1 MRADVFI
8 DRIEGDGVEISVVK
22 HGLSSGAAHRYD
34 TVEKAR
40 AVLVKLR
47 FDPELV
53 DRQLRNLSKVPPSF
67 LLRFPEAEIADEVLQ
82 SLDFTAA
89 VFQAT

>member
-34 TVEKAR
+34 TVENAR

-53 DRQLRNLSKVPPSF
+53 DRQLRNLSKVPASF